1 MKTLDDSS
9 IKALISLLED
19 PNEQIYNEIHA
30 TIVALGEDGI
40 SPLQDAFINTA
51 DVLQKER
58 IVSILDDL
66 KLDKIEKDLNNWN
79 EFNNTDLLDG
89 LLKIAAYGYP
99 NLDESQVKE
108 TLNNIETAIKD
119 KIESED
125 AKDGKTIMQIM
136 NQTIL
141 YDFGFNGNIR
151 NYSGLNNSFINK
163 IIENKRSNPIGLSIL
178 YLIIAERLNLPLV
191 GVNSPGHFILG
202 YVNDHFSYEDIED
215 GTVIE
220 NVEFYVDPFNNGQ
233 TISVEEY
240 DKWLLEVPYKLEDKK
255 FLPATN
261 GSIIKRVMNNLIY
274 ALFTTG
280 EKTTAKKLLDIIEAL
295 KIV

>member
-19 PNEQIYNEIHA
+19 PNEQVYNEIHA

-40 SPLQDAFINTA
+40 SPLQEAFNNTA

-58 IVSILDDL
+58 IVLILDDL
-66 KLDKIEKDLNNWN
+66 KLNKIEKDLNNWK
-79 EFNNTDLLDG
+79 EFNYTDLLDG

-99 NLDESQVKE
+99 NLDESQVKD
-108 TLNNIETAIKD
+108 TLNEIEASIKD
-119 KIESED
+119 KIEYEEARES
-125 AKDGKTIMQIM
+125 KDLVQIM

-163 IIENKRSNPIGLSIL
+163 IIENKRSNPIGLSII

-191 GVNSPGHFILG
+191 GINSPGHFILG
-202 YVNDHFSYEDIED
+202 YANDHFSYEDIED
-215 GTVIE
+215 GSVIE

-233 TISVEEY
+233 TTSVEEY
-240 DKWLLEVPYKLEDKK
+240 DKWLLEVPYKMENKK
-255 FLPATN
+255 YLPATN
-261 GSIIKRVMNNLIY
+261 ISIIRRVMNNLIY

-280 EKTTAKKLLDIIEAL
+280 EKTTAKKLLDINEAL
-295 KIV
+295 